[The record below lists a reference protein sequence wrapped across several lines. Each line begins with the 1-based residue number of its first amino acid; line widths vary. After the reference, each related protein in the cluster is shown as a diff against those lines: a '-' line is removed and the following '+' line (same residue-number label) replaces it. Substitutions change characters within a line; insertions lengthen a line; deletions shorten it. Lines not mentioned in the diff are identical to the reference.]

1 MTGII
6 IYDGSCNLCNRTV
19 RFIKKHDNHCL
30 FSFAALQSVEGA
42 SLLATCGAGGLESGS
57 VILIHEGRYYARS
70 TAVLVIM
77 KLLGGCWRIIY
88 ALKIIP
94 EPVRNFFYR
103 IVARN
108 RFRWFGR
115 TDAC

>member
-1 MTGII
+1 
-6 IYDGSCNLCNRTV
+6 LCNRTV
-19 RFIKKHDNHCL
+19 LFIKKHDNRTR
-30 FSFAALQSVEGA
+30 FSFVALQSYEGA
-42 SLLATCGAGGLESGS
+42 RLVASGALLNADTGS
-57 VILIHEGRYYARS
+57 VILIYQGKYYVRS
-70 TAVLVIM
+70 TAVLKIL

-94 EPVRNFFYR
+94 EPVRDFVYR